1 MAIKT
6 VTPFSGELPAVPV
19 FKNGITHYCH
29 NQKELDKWTKAEDE
43 GGPGYSRDYVH
54 QEYPKLMS
62 HEGLPDLKVANEKE
76 QKAAEKKGYN
86 FDHFENAQAKSAP
99 KVDSPAAPSFDP
111 KAQAE
116 IEALKKQV
124 ADQSARFDA
133 LMAKLEGK

>member
-1 MAIKT
+1 MAIKLA
-6 VTPFSGELPAVPV
+6 TPFSGELPAVPV

-43 GGPGYSRDYVH
+43 GGPGYTLDYVH

-86 FDHFENAQAKSAP
+86 FDHFENAQAKSTP
-99 KVDSPAAPSFDP
+99 KVDGAAAPSFDP

-124 ADQSARFDA
+124 AAQSARFDA